1 MLKVALKG
9 LAGRKLRAALTAFA
23 VVLGVAMISGTF
35 VLTDTIKASFSAVFT
50 TVYKQTDIVISGRS
64 ALGTNNNNGQNTPP
78 SFPASLLDRVR
89 SVPGVDAAVGGVA
102 EATDAHLVGRNG
114 KDITFGFAPNLG
126 FSVNAGGDQRFNP
139 LTLTAGRFP
148 VGPHEIAIDAHTAAA
163 KHYTVGQK
171 IGSSVRGPVQQFTI
185 TGLVKLG
192 GVASL
197 GGATMAIFD
206 LPTAQ
211 KLFGKVGEFDEIYAA
226 VKHGVSAPTV
236 IKRIRAILPPTT
248 IVRSGEQQA
257 AKQTQDTSDFTSI
270 LQKFLLAF
278 GGIALFVGIFVIANT
293 LSITIAQRAREFGT
307 LRTLG
312 ATRKQI
318 RRSVIL
324 EGAVIG
330 LLASVTGLFAGLGLA
345 KGLESLLQHFGIG
358 FPQNGTVFAART
370 VIVSIIVGT
379 LVTVLASLFP
389 ALRATRVEPIAA
401 VREGVLPPSRLARFG
416 LPAARGTLG
425 LALALLLYGTLDSGA
440 SGGLRLLAVGVGVI
454 LSFIGMAL
462 VAPRFVPRLAGLLGA
477 PGARLAGTPGSL
489 ARQNAMRNPART
501 ASTAAA
507 LMIGLALVTAVGVL
521 AAGLKSSFGTS
532 VGKQFLADYALTS
545 ENGFSPT
552 GISSE
557 RALQHVPI
565 VQVISGVRAGEG
577 RVFGSNT
584 NVTGVSP
591 GIGRVIK
598 IKWAAGGPGVPA
610 ALGLNGAFVDDSYAK
625 KHNLHVGTKFGLE
638 TPGGKTLD
646 LTLNGI
652 YKPPKGGAPFGT
664 VTISTALFD
673 RTYQNP
679 TNVFAF
685 LDVKG
690 GVTAANTKVLTTA
703 LKAFPDAKI
712 QTEKQ
717 FVKQQESG
725 INFLLDLLYVLL
737 SLSIIVSVAGII
749 NTLVL
754 TVFERTRELGMLR
767 AVGMSRSQVWVMI
780 EAESVV
786 TALIG
791 ATLGIPLGVGL
802 ALLIS
807 QAIGFFAFAIPWV
820 TLVVFVL
827 AAILA
832 GFVAAILPAFRAAR
846 LNVLAALQYE

>member
-9 LAGRKLRAALTAFA
+9 LARRKLRAALTAFA

-35 VLTDTIKASFSAVFT
+35 VLTDTIKAGFSTVFA
-50 TVYKQTDIVISGRS
+50 TVYQRTDIVITGKS
-64 ALGTNNNNGQNTPP
+64 ALGTSNSNGQNTPP
-78 SFPASLLDRVR
+78 SFSASLLDEVR
-89 SVPGVDAAVGGVA
+89 KVPGVDAAVGGVGDTA
-102 EATDAHLVGRNG
+102 QLVGRNG
-114 KDITFGFAPNLG
+114 KVISFGFAPALG
-126 FSVNAGGDQRFNP
+126 FSVNSNGDQRFNP
-139 LTLTAGRFP
+139 LVLTAGKFP
-148 VGPHEIAIDAHTAAA
+148 SGPGEIAIDAHTASA
-163 KHYTVGQK
+163 KHYKVGDE
-171 IGSSVRGPVQQFTI
+171 IGSVARGAVQHFRI
-185 TGLVKLG
+185 TGIAKLG
-192 GVASL
+192 NVASL

-211 KLFGKVGEFDEIYAA
+211 KLFGKVGKLDEIDAA
-226 VKHGVSAPTV
+226 VMPGTAAATV
-236 IKRIRAILPPTT
+236 ISRIRNILPPTT
-248 IVRSGEQQA
+248 LVRSGEQQA

-278 GGIALFVGIFVIANT
+278 GGIALFVGVFVIANT

-318 RRSVIL
+318 RRSVLL
-324 EGAVIG
+324 EGAIIG

-345 KGLESLLQHFGIG
+345 KGLEELLKSFGIDL
-358 FPQNGTVFAART
+358 PQSGTIFATRT

-379 LVTVLASLFP
+379 LVTVIASFFP

-416 LPAARGTLG
+416 VPAALAT
-425 LALALLLYGTLDSGA
+425 LALSLLLLLYGSLATGQ
-440 SGGLRLLAVGVGVI
+440 SGGLRLLAVGVGVL
-454 LSFIGMAL
+454 LSFVGMAL
-462 VAPRFVPRLAGLLGA
+462 IAPRFVPWLASWLGA
-477 PGARLAGTPGSL
+477 PGARIGGVAGSL
-489 ARQNAMRNPART
+489 ARQNAIRNPART

-532 VGKQFLADYALTS
+532 VGKQFLANYALTS
-545 ENGFSPT
+545 ENGFTPT
-552 GISSE
+552 GVASE
-557 RALQHVPI
+557 RALHGVPG
-565 VQVISGVRAGEG
+565 VQVVSAVRAGEG
-577 RVFGSNT
+577 RVFGKNVG
-584 NVTGVSP
+584 VTGVSP
-591 GIGRVIK
+591 DVGRVIK
-598 IKWAAGGPGVPA
+598 IKWVAGGPGVPA
-610 ALGLNGAFVDDSYAK
+610 ALGADGVFVDKSYAK
-625 KHNLHVGTKFGLE
+625 THTLRLGSPVSVE
-638 TPGGKTLD
+638 TPGGKTLG
-646 LTLNGI
+646 LKVKGI
-652 YKPPKGGAPFGT
+652 YAPPKGGAPFST
-664 VTISTALFD
+664 ITISTALFD
-673 RTYQNP
+673 RSYQNP

-685 LDVKG
+685 IDMSG
-690 GVTAANTKVLTTA
+690 GVSDANTKVLTTA
-703 LKAFPDAKI
+703 LKAYPDAKI
-712 QTEKQ
+712 QTESQ

-737 SLSIIVSVAGII
+737 SLSIVVSVAGII

-767 AVGMSRSQVWVMI
+767 AVGMSRTQVWGMI
-780 EAESVV
+780 EAESIV

-820 TLVVFVL
+820 TLGVFVL
-827 AAILA
+827 AAIAA